1 MNKVLKFVLAVPAF
15 FIGKHLYEEYSKKSK
30 DSSENSETKKTD
42 ESTDS
47 KSN

>member
-30 DSSENSETKKTD
+30 ESSDKSETKKTD
-42 ESTDS
+42 ESKDS
-47 KSN
+47 NSN